1 MNHKKHH
8 LIARCYDKRG
18 RLISTG
24 ENEYRKSHPLFKH
37 FAIQAGESEEKIYKH
52 AEFSAIITAGKK
64 IVDTIN
70 VERFHK
76 NGQSANAE
84 PCKTCK
90 LMLSAFGVRRVI
102 YTHEDG
108 LKELYVND

>member
-1 MNHKKHH
+1 MSDKKYH
-8 LIARCYDKRG
+8 LVARCYDKRG

-24 ENEYRKSHPLFKH
+24 QNEYRRSHPLYKH
-37 FAIQAGESEEKIYKH
+37 FSILAGESDEKIYKH
-52 AEFSAIITAGKK
+52 AEFSAIIAAGKK
-64 IVDTIN
+64 IVDTIH

-76 NGQSANAE
+76 NGQPANAE

-90 LMLSAFGVRRVI
+90 VMLSAFGVRKVI

-108 LKELYVND
+108 LKEMYINA